1 MVNNKEGLLKIAYAI
16 KEKCG
21 ESSCPCKKDCD
32 VYSDEACIERI
43 IEWLE
48 SVLDGCEIKK
58 DITIKDYASM
68 PEVLIDRKVFV
79 DREVF
84 RGYALHLLQQELD
97 AAMSSGEEI
106 GLEVAMSVIGGIR

>member
-1 MVNNKEGLLKIAYAI
+1 MINNKEGLLKIAYAI

-21 ESSCPCKKDCD
+21 ESSCPCRKDCD

-43 IEWLE
+43 TEWLE
-48 SVLDGCEIKK
+48 FVLNGSKLKK
-58 DITIKDYASM
+58 DVTIKDYASM

-79 DREVF
+79 DREVI
-84 RGYALHLLQQELD
+84 REYTLHLLQQELD
-97 AAMSSGEEI
+97 TAMSSGEKI